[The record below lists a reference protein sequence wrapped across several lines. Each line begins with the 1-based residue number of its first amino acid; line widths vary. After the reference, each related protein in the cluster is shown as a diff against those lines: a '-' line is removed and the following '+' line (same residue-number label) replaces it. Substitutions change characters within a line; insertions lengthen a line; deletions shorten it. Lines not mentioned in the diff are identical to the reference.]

1 MTDRARLALGRPLGH
16 DGQGMVHEELNG
28 KINGQWDVAYKE
40 FDPEVLRHLD
50 LAVLTAM
57 TQLIGRLSPPDAAW
71 LGEKTTWPAELVET
85 NGAVTGFL
93 MRTVPQRFFFDLR
106 TPSGTV
112 RQLAT
117 MDLLFNQESVTDR
130 DRLLMLADLADTLAR
145 LHAMGIVVGE
155 LSPKNVLFTTGP
167 QPECFLIG
175 CDTMRLGGA
184 QALPPV
190 ETPPGWQVPAG
201 EQQGTP
207 QSDAYKF
214 ALLAIRV
221 FARDPAST
229 DVSRLAA
236 ISPGLAEFAMAAL
249 HQPPFYRPLPP
260 QWAVRLRETAQSGPT
275 LPPVRHAHPS
285 PNSGRSKKIGIG
297 AAAGAVALVLLVV
310 GVKAVVKNTVRE
322 SLAGPSK
329 ATTEP
334 AETYSPDPTPTDTP
348 TQTPTVEPTE
358 EPFDI
363 DDLNSEASDPTPI
376 TADGLLPSSF
386 TSDKGVHFTRRA
398 YGVEKCPSPWPDA
411 HVKSA
416 LRTAGCNKM
425 AVGAYVNMGAPA
437 GRRILVSVWVV
448 PLKNVARAE
457 SAYSRLKNYSVEDWG
472 IRCPLEGPGSSG
484 ICFHPENWLN
494 AQLYGWTGYRARYVI
509 HTIAVYTNRASS
521 PSVKPWVKDASKA
534 ASNAVGPGI
543 YDGTD

>member
-40 FDPEVLRHLD
+40 FDPEVLSHLD

-57 TQLIGRLSPPDAAW
+57 TQLIGRLSPSDAAW
-71 LGEKTTWPAELVET
+71 LVEKTTWPAELVET

-93 MRTVPQRFFFDLR
+93 MRTVPQRFFFDVR

-117 MDLLFNQESVTDR
+117 MDLLFDQESVTDR
-130 DRLLMLADLADTLAR
+130 DRLLILADLADTLAR

-175 CDTMRLGGA
+175 CDAMRLGGA

-221 FARDPAST
+221 FARDPSST

-236 ISPGLAEFAMAAL
+236 ISPGLTDFAMAAL
-249 HQPPFYRPLPP
+249 RQPSFNRPLPP

-275 LPPVRHAHPS
+275 LPPVHHAQPS
-285 PNSGRSKKIGIG
+285 RDSGRSKKIGIS

-310 GVKAVVKNTVRE
+310 GVKAVVKNTVRG

-334 AETYSPDPTPTDTP
+334 AETSSPDPTPTDTP
-348 TQTPTVEPTE
+348 TQTPTEEPAE

-363 DDLNSEASDPTPI
+363 DDLNREDSDPTPI
-376 TADGLLPSSF
+376 TTEGLLPSSF
-386 TSDKGVHFTRRA
+386 TSDKGVHFTFRGGA
-398 YGVEKCPSPWPDA
+398 VEKCPSPWPDA

-416 LRTAGCNKM
+416 LRKAGCNKM
-425 AVGAYVNMGAPA
+425 AVGTYVNMGAPA

-448 PLKNVARAE
+448 PLKNVDRAE

-543 YDGTD
+543 YDGAD